1 MQPVMAPSHD
11 PVTQADFQRFAE
23 SLRADF
29 RQMRSDFEQAN
40 KELRSD
46 LEEANKELRSDFEQ
60 ANKELRADFEQA
72 NRELRADLEQANKEL
87 RTDLEQANKE
97 LRTDFEQAH
106 KELRTDFGRVDRT
119 VAGLGGES
127 RMLKWSVGVGMAAIL
142 GGLGVLYQALADL
155 RSDMV
160 RGNEALRVEIVDLGE
175 RTTRLEEG
183 QRYIQGRLQEL
194 IDHTH
199 PRLTTTETDN
209 TSASPS

>member
-1 MQPVMAPSHD
+1 MQPVMAHSHD

-40 KELRSD
+40 KELR
-46 LEEANKELRSDFEQ
+46 
-60 ANKELRADFEQA
+60 
-72 NRELRADLEQANKEL
+72 
-87 RTDLEQANKE
+87 
-97 LRTDFEQAH
+97 TDFEHAH

-119 VAGLGGES
+119 VAGLGGEQ

-160 RGNEALRVEIVDLGE
+160 RGDETLRVEIVDLRD
-175 RTTRLEEG
+175 RTIRLEEG

-194 IDHTH
+194 IDQAHARVTK
-199 PRLTTTETDN
+199 PATDN
-209 TSASPS
+209 ASASPS

>member
-1 MQPVMAPSHD
+1 MAHPHD

-46 LEEANKELRSDFEQ
+46 FEQAHKELRSDFEQ
-60 ANKELRADFEQA
+60 A
-72 NRELRADLEQANKEL
+72 
-87 RTDLEQANKE
+87 
-97 LRTDFEQAH
+97 H
-106 KELRTDFGRVDRT
+106 KDLRTDFGRVDRT
-119 VAGLGGES
+119 VAGQGGEL
-127 RMLKWSVGVGMAAIL
+127 RMLKWSVGVGVAAIL
-142 GGLGVLYQALADL
+142 GGLGILYQGLTDL

-160 RGNEALRVEIVDLGE
+160 RGDEALRVEIADLRE
-175 RTTRLEEG
+175 RTIRLEEG

-194 IDHTH
+194 IDQAHAHVT
-199 PRLTTTETDN
+199 PPAGDV

>member
-1 MQPVMAPSHD
+1 MQPVMAHSHD
-11 PVTQADFQRFAE
+11 PVTQADLHRFAE

-29 RQMRSDFEQAN
+29 KQMRSDFEQAN

-46 LEEANKELRSDFEQ
+46 LEEANKELRSDLEQ
-60 ANKELRADFEQA
+60 ANK
-72 NRELRADLEQANKEL
+72 ELRADLEQANKEL
-87 RTDLEQANKE
+87 RADFEQANKE

-199 PRLTTTETDN
+199 PRLTTKETDN